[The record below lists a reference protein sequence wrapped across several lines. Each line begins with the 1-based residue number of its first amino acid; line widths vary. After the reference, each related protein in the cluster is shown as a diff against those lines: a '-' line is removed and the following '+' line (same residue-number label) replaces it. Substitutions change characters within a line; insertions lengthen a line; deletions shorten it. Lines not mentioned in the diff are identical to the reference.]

1 MSRCSQQLIGDKEKG
16 LIEMLLKPVEIYCEK
31 AGKTITVRSASME
44 DIGGILDIKRDV
56 TANSPYSF
64 YTEDEVPS
72 YNKQMDTVLELSGG
86 GSSGLIVALVDK
98 TVIGFCNFKALDR
111 TSRTRHRARI
121 GVEFLDSYTSKGY
134 GTVLF
139 NTVLDIIENLGFE
152 QVELETVTI
161 NKRAVNMYLKSGFEI
176 AGEIRKAIRLN
187 DETYLDTYLM
197 IKDFK

>member
-1 MSRCSQQLIGDKEKG
+1 
-16 LIEMLLKPVEIYCEK
+16 
-31 AGKTITVRSASME
+31 
-44 DIGGILDIKRDV
+44 
-56 TANSPYSF
+56 
-64 YTEDEVPS
+64 
-72 YNKQMDTVLELSGG
+72 MDAVLELSGG

-111 TSRTRHRARI
+111 TSRTQHRARI

-134 GTVLF
+134 GTTQF
-139 NTVLDIIENLGFE
+139 NTVLGIIENLGFE

-176 AGEIRKAIRLN
+176 AGEIKKAIRL
-187 DETYLDTYLM
+187 DDTTYLDTYLM